1 MNKNEMMTKMSRG
14 LSRFGLKLK
23 KCSPEI
29 LVVTGVVG
37 VVASTVMACKATTKV
52 NDILENH
59 KETVEKIH
67 KVSAD
72 PEYKDEYSEEDAKK
86 DLAITYT
93 KTTMEFVKL
102 YAPSVILGIA
112 SLTCIVSSN
121 RIMHKR
127 NAALAAAYAA
137 VDKGLKN
144 YRKNVIDRFGE
155 DIDKELRFNVKPR
168 EVEEIVTD
176 EEGNETVVK
185 STANTVDP
193 TQMSPYSI
201 CFDETCGG
209 WSKSAEDNKFFLL
222 KQQNWANERLKS
234 QGHLFLNEV
243 YEMLGAQITKAG
255 QIVGWIYDENNP
267 DLDNYVDFGIF
278 ELHDEQKR
286 NFVNGLERSIWLDF
300 NVDGNILDMI

>member
-1 MNKNEMMTKMSRG
+1 MNKNEIMTKMTRG
-14 LSRFGLKLK
+14 LSRFGLKIK
-23 KCSPEI
+23 KHSPEI

-52 NDILENH
+52 NDILETH
-59 KETVEKIH
+59 KDTVEKIH

-86 DLAITYT
+86 DLTITYT

-102 YAPSVILGIA
+102 YAPAVILGVA
-112 SLTCIVSSN
+112 SLTCIISSN

-137 VDKGLKN
+137 VDKGFKN
-144 YRKNVIDRFGE
+144 YRKNVVDRFGE

-185 STANTVDP
+185 TTANTVDP
-193 TQMSPYSI
+193 TMKSPYAI
-201 CFDETCGG
+201 CFDETCAG
-209 WSKSAEDNKFFLL
+209 WSKSAEANKFFLL
-222 KQQNWANERLKS
+222 QQQNYANDKLKA
-234 QGHLFLNEV
+234 QGHLFLNDV
-243 YEMLGAQITKAG
+243 YELIGAQKTKAG
-255 QIVGWIYDENNP
+255 QIVGWVYDEKNP
-267 DLDNYVDFGIF
+267 IGDNYVDFGIF

-286 NFVNGLERSIWLDF
+286 NFVNGFERSIWLDF

>member
-1 MNKNEMMTKMSRG
+1 MNKNEIMTKMARG
-14 LSRFGLKLK
+14 LSRISLKLK
-23 KCSPEI
+23 KHSPEI

-52 NDILENH
+52 NDILEKH
-59 KETVEKIH
+59 KDTVEKIH
-67 KVSAD
+67 KVSDD

-86 DLAITYT
+86 DLTITYT

-102 YAPSVILGIA
+102 YAPAVILGVA
-112 SLTCIVSSN
+112 SLTCIISSN

-137 VDKGLKN
+137 VDKGFKN
-144 YRKNVIDRFGE
+144 YRKNVVDRFGE

-185 STANTVDP
+185 TTANTVDP
-193 TQMSPYSI
+193 TMKSPYAI
-201 CFDETCGG
+201 CFDETCAG
-209 WSKSAEDNKFFLL
+209 WSKSAEANKFFLL
-222 KQQNWANERLKS
+222 QQQNYANDKLKA
-234 QGHLFLNEV
+234 QGHLFLNDV
-243 YEMLGAQITKAG
+243 YELLGAQKTKAG
-255 QIVGWIYDENNP
+255 QIVGWVYDEKNP
-267 DLDNYVDFGIF
+267 IGDNYVDFGIF

-286 NFVNGLERSIWLDF
+286 NFVNGFERSIWLDF